1 MYTAVEEQML
11 DYYKKGLISEKDY
24 TSAVINTLQAKVKGL
39 INRIDLIV
47 YNDEVKAMFVEK

>member
-1 MYTAVEEQML
+1 ML

-24 TSAVINTLQAKVKGL
+24 TSATINTLQAKVKGL